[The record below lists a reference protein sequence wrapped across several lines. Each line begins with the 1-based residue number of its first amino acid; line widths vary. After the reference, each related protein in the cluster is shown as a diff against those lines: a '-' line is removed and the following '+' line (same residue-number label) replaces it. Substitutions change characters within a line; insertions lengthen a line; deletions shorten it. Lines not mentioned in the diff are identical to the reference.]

1 MSDNSLLPQNVQA
14 QAVDEA
20 PRFALYGRRIDDM
33 AFAFG
38 SGDARERFR
47 ALEAAVRMN
56 VDDSL
61 GKMRAELGEWRRK
74 G

>member
-1 MSDNSLLPQNVQA
+1 M
-14 QAVDEA
+14 A
-20 PRFALYGRRIDDM
+20 PRFALYGRRIDDL

-61 GKMRAELGEWRRK
+61 SRMREELGELRRR
-74 G
+74 GGGTQTG